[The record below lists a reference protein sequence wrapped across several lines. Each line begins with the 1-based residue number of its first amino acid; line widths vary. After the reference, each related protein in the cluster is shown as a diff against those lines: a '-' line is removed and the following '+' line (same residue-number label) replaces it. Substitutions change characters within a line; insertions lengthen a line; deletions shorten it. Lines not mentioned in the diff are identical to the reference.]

1 MKTDFLYIHIPFCI
15 KKCLYCDFFSV
26 PYNEQSATEYI
37 DAVCRELSLKKD
49 STATL
54 KTIYIG
60 GGTPSLL
67 PHGSFENL
75 FKHLKDSFTLSPSAE
90 ITVEA
95 NPQTIDKTKIDTLL
109 SLGINRLSVGI
120 QSFNNDELRTLGRIH
135 TSDDALRTIEGIR
148 QAGFNNYSID
158 LMYGIPGQTM
168 DSWQASLSKAVS
180 LSPTHISSYELT
192 PEKNTPLYRLI
203 QSEKIKMPH
212 ENLVI
217 DMYNH
222 LIDFLS
228 SQGYEHYEISNFAL
242 PGYKCIHNLNYWEQ
256 GNFIGAGAGASSFI
270 NVMRSKNTED
280 IARYKESLLAGIL
293 PDGESTVIGP
303 MESLEEFI
311 FLGLRKTEGI
321 HIATAENLGLPLIDI
336 CKDLVEEGYLEI
348 KGGYL
353 RFSRTGIV
361 LSNTIIVKLFDS
373 LRFDGSEVK
382 RGKSEVRIQ
391 K

>member
-49 STATL
+49 SAAPL

-67 PHGSFENL
+67 HTGSFEKL
-75 FKHLKDSFTLSPSAE
+75 FNHLHDSFTLSPSAE

-95 NPQTIDKTKIDTLL
+95 NPQTINDSKINALL
-109 SLGINRLSVGI
+109 SLGVNRLSVGI
-120 QSFNNDELRTLGRIH
+120 QSFNNAELRTLGRIH

-148 QAGFNNYSID
+148 EAGFNNYSID

-168 DSWQASLSKAVS
+168 DSWEASLSQAVS

-203 QSEKIKMPH
+203 QSKKIKMPH

-242 PGYKCIHNLNYWEQ
+242 PGYKCIHNLNYWGQ

-270 NVMRSKNTED
+270 NAVRSKNTED
-280 IARYKESLLAGIL
+280 ISRYKENLVAGLL

-303 MESLEEFI
+303 RESLEEFI

-321 HIATAENLGLPLIDI
+321 PIAAAENLGLPLIAI
-336 CKDLVEEGYLEI
+336 CKDLVDEGYLEI

-361 LSNTIIVKLFDS
+361 LSNTIIVKLFDR
-373 LRFDGSEVK
+373 LRFDS
-382 RGKSEVRIQ
+382 S
-391 K
+391 

>member
-1 MKTDFLYIHIPFCI
+1 MKTDFLYIHIPFCV

-37 DAVCRELSLKKD
+37 DALCRELSLRRD
-49 STATL
+49 SASPL

-67 PHGSFENL
+67 PTGSFEKL
-75 FKHLKDSFTLSPSAE
+75 FKQLNDSFTLSPSAE

-95 NPQTIDKTKIDTLL
+95 NPQTIDKTKIDTML

-120 QSFNNDELRTLGRIH
+120 QSFNNDELKLLGRTH

-148 QAGFNNYSID
+148 QSGFNNYSVD
-158 LMYGIPGQTM
+158 LMYGIPGQTI
-168 DSWQASLSKAVS
+168 DSWQASLSQAVS
-180 LSPTHISSYELT
+180 LSPRHISSYELT

-203 QSEKIKMPH
+203 QSRKITMPD
-212 ENLVI
+212 EILVI

-222 LIDFLS
+222 LIAFLS

-242 PGYKCIHNLNYWEQ
+242 PGYKCVHNLNYWEQ

-270 NVMRSKNTED
+270 NVTRSKNTED
-280 IARYKESLLAGIL
+280 IARYKKNLAAGLL
-293 PDGESTVIGP
+293 PDKESTVIGP
-303 MESLEEFI
+303 RESLEEFF
-311 FLGLRKTEGI
+311 FLGLRKTEGVP
-321 HIATAENLGLPLIDI
+321 IAAAENLGVPLIDI
-336 CKDLVEEGYLEI
+336 CKDLVDEGYLDIE
-348 KGGYL
+348 GGYL

-361 LSNTIIVKLFDS
+361 LSNTIIVKLFDR
-373 LRFDGSEVK
+373 LRFDSSQVK
-382 RGKSEVRIQ
+382 R
-391 K
+391 

>member
-49 STATL
+49 SAAPL

-67 PHGSFENL
+67 PAGSFEKLFINL
-75 FKHLKDSFTLSPSAE
+75 NESFFLSPSAE

-95 NPQTIDKTKIDTLL
+95 NPQTIENPKIDTLL
-109 SLGINRLSVGI
+109 SLGVNRLSVGI
-120 QSFNNDELRTLGRIH
+120 QSFNNDELKTLGRIH
-135 TSDDALRTIEGIR
+135 TNIDALRTIEGIR

-168 DSWQASLSKAVS
+168 DSWQESLSQAVS
-180 LSPTHISSYELT
+180 LSPAHISSYELT
-192 PEKNTPLYRLI
+192 PEKNTPLFRLI
-203 QSEKIKMPH
+203 QSKKIKMPD

-217 DMYNH
+217 GMYNH

-242 PGYKCIHNLNYWEQ
+242 PGYKCIHNLNYWDQ

-270 NVMRSKNTED
+270 NMIRSKNTED
-280 IARYKESLLAGIL
+280 IARYKENLAAGIL
-293 PDGESTVIGP
+293 PEGESTDIGP
-303 MESLEEFI
+303 RESLEEFI

-321 HIATAENLGLPLIDI
+321 SIAVAENLGMNITDI
-336 CKDLVEEGYLEI
+336 CKDLVDEGYLEI
-348 KGGYL
+348 EGGYL
-353 RFSRTGIV
+353 RCSRTGIV
-361 LSNTIIVKLFDS
+361 LSNTITVKLFDR
-373 LRFDGSEVK
+373 LRLD
-382 RGKSEVRIQ
+382 
-391 K
+391 

>member
-26 PYNEQSATEYI
+26 PYNEQSAKEYI

-49 STATL
+49 LASEL

-67 PHGSFENL
+67 PTGSFEKL
-75 FKHLKDSFTLSPSAE
+75 FKHLNDSFTLSPSAE

-95 NPQTIDKTKIDTLL
+95 NPQTIDNPRIDTLL
-109 SLGINRLSVGI
+109 SLGVNRLSVGI

-158 LMYGIPGQTM
+158 LMYGIPGQTI
-168 DSWQASLSKAVS
+168 DSWQASLSQAVR

-192 PEKNTPLYRLI
+192 PEKHTPLYRLI
-203 QSEKIKMPH
+203 QSKKIKMPD

-222 LIDFLS
+222 LIAFLS

-242 PGYKCIHNLNYWEQ
+242 PGYKCIHNLNYWDQ
-256 GNFIGAGAGASSFI
+256 GAFIGAGAGASSFI
-270 NVMRSKNTED
+270 NMIRSKNTED
-280 IARYKESLLAGIL
+280 IASYKENLVAGIL
-293 PDGESTVIGP
+293 PEGESTDIGP
-303 MESLEEFI
+303 RESLEEFI

-321 HIATAENLGLPLIDI
+321 SIAAAENLGLDIIDI
-336 CKDLVEEGYLEI
+336 CKDLVDEGYLNIE
-348 KGGYL
+348 GEYL
-353 RFSRTGIV
+353 RFSKKGIV
-361 LSNTIIVKLFDS
+361 LSNTIIVKLFDR
-373 LRFDGSEVK
+373 LRFDS
-382 RGKSEVRIQ
+382 S
-391 K
+391 

>member
-1 MKTDFLYIHIPFCI
+1 MKTDFLYIHIPFCV

-26 PYNEQSATEYI
+26 PYNEQSATEHI

-49 STATL
+49 LASEL

-67 PHGSFENL
+67 SIGNFKKL
-75 FKHLKDSFTLSPSAE
+75 FKHLNDSFTLSPSAE

-95 NPQTIDKTKIDTLL
+95 NPQTIDNPKIDILL
-109 SLGINRLSVGI
+109 SLGVNRLSVGI

-148 QAGFNNYSID
+148 QTGVNNYSID
-158 LMYGIPGQTM
+158 LMYGIPGQTR
-168 DSWQASLSKAVS
+168 DSWRQSLSQAVR
-180 LSPTHISSYELT
+180 LSPAHISAYELT
-192 PEKNTPLYRLI
+192 PEKNTPLYGLI
-203 QSEKIKMPH
+203 ASHTIKMPD

-217 DMYNH
+217 GMYNH

-242 PGYKCIHNLNYWEQ
+242 PGYRCIHNFNYWNQ

-270 NVMRSKNTED
+270 NMIRSKNIED
-280 IARYKESLLAGIL
+280 IARYEETLDAGIL
-293 PDGESTVIGP
+293 PDAELANIGP
-303 MESLEEFI
+303 RESLEEFI

-321 HIATAENLGLPLIDI
+321 SLAKAENLGLNIIDI
-336 CKDLVEEGYLEI
+336 CKDLVDEGYLEI
-348 KGGYL
+348 QGGNL

-361 LSNTIIVKLFDS
+361 LSNTIIVTLFDR
-373 LRFDGSEVK
+373 LRFD
-382 RGKSEVRIQ
+382 
-391 K
+391 